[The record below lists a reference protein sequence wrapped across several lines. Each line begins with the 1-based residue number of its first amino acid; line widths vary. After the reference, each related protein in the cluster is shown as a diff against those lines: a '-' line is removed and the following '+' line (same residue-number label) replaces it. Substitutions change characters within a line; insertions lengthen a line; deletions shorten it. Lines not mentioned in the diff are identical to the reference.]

1 MSQQKADNLIYGGKN
16 YKLKSA
22 TLADI
27 FSGGDRTSPLH
38 PLLEAND
45 MLQYYASPYLSF
57 HSANMRGYC
66 CDWEIKDDKLF
77 LTSFSSR
84 SKMIQTIDQILGK
97 TPPVLVSEDDID
109 MTGGRM
115 RIRDR
120 KDDITIF
127 ANWFSGSI
135 KAKEFDDYDGKI
147 NGLRIE
153 ISKGLVVCSTPCHVH
168 PYFSRPLKNYIED

>member
-1 MSQQKADNLIYGGKN
+1 MSQQKTDNLIYGGKN

-66 CDWEIKDDKLF
+66 CA
-77 LTSFSSR
+77 
-84 SKMIQTIDQILGK
+84 GK
-97 TPPVLVSEDDID
+97 
-109 MTGGRM
+109 
-115 RIRDR
+115 
-120 KDDITIF
+120 
-127 ANWFSGSI
+127 
-135 KAKEFDDYDGKI
+135 
-147 NGLRIE
+147 
-153 ISKGLVVCSTPCHVH
+153 
-168 PYFSRPLKNYIED
+168 